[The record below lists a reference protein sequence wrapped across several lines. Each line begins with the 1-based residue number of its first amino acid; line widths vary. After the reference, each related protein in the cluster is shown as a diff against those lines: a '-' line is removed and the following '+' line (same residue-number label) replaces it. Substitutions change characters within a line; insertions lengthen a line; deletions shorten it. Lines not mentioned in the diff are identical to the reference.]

1 MLSDSVTIWAQ
12 CWSTAQAAWFGASWV
27 LLAVVPVGSLGVCG
41 SQKNKIE
48 TVRAVSA
55 HNRVQGVLEAML

>member
-1 MLSDSVTIWAQ
+1 MLLT
-12 CWSTAQAAWFGASWV
+12 
-27 LLAVVPVGSLGVCG
+27 VVPVGSLGVCG